1 MHVNYPSEEFI
12 ICIYQLIDGTCFDVS
27 FVAGQ
32 EENYIKPQQRND
44 KNNKNQKKMKWNK
57 QIIE

>member
-44 KNNKNQKKMKWNK
+44 KNNKNQKKLK
-57 QIIE
+57 